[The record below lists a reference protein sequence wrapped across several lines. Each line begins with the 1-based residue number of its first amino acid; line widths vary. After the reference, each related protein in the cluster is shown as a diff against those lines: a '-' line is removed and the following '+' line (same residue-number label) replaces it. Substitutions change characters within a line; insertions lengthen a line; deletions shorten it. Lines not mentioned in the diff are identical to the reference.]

1 MANFIKGN
9 TYRTPTAQDV
19 LCGAYKGVG
28 KTWMHC
34 DLQDYG
40 HWYRQE
46 ELGAV
51 KVSQVWTEVY
61 HYYYQM

>member
-1 MANFIKGN
+1 MPQQIWRSVDVANFIKGN

-46 ELGAV
+46 
-51 KVSQVWTEVY
+51 
-61 HYYYQM
+61 